1 MKKIAT
7 QFLKYTFTAIL
18 SAIAAYQYSHYNH
31 QHSLKDE
38 KDKPI
43 LTTAGI
49 VHICPDNKIALIER
63 GKAPIGTAMFG
74 GHIESKES
82 PDEAF
87 RRELKEELN
96 ISEISS
102 LNLIGVHGNYGRDPR
117 QHSVEITYSCTTSQI
132 PFAGSDAKSV
142 KLYGIDEVQAK
153 ISADPKSFAF
163 DHDEILQQYLKQLGD
178 CNPCSNKCNASTPGI
193 PDSYSRQKR

>member
-1 MKKIAT
+1 MKQIAT
-7 QFLKYTFTAIL
+7 QFLKYTFTVAL
-18 SAIAAYQYSHYNH
+18 SGIAAYQYANH
-31 QHSLKDE
+31 QHEQAIKSE

-63 GKAPIGTAMFG
+63 GKVPKGTAMFG
-74 GHIESKES
+74 GHIEAKEA
-82 PDEAF
+82 PDVAF

-102 LNLIGVHGNYGRDPR
+102 LALIGVHGNYGRDPR
-117 QHSVEITYSCTTSQI
+117 QHSVEITYSCTASQI

-142 KLYGIDEVQAK
+142 KLYDIKEVREK
-153 ISADPKSFAF
+153 LSAEPKSFAF
-163 DHDEILQQYLKQLGD
+163 DHGQILQEYLRQLGD
-178 CNPCSNKCNASTPGI
+178 CDPCNKKCNA
-193 PDSYSRQKR
+193 R